1 MTAEKPVVLV
11 VDDAPDNIALASS
24 LLKSEYKVKVA
35 TNGAKALQI
44 VKQAAPDLILL
55 DVMMP
60 VLDGYETCRQLQ
72 ADPVLADIPVI
83 FLTAR
88 QEQEDE

>member
-11 VDDAPDNIALASS
+11 VDDAPDYIALASS

-44 VKQAAPDLILL
+44 VK
-55 DVMMP
+55 
-60 VLDGYETCRQLQ
+60 
-72 ADPVLADIPVI
+72 
-83 FLTAR
+83 
-88 QEQEDE
+88 